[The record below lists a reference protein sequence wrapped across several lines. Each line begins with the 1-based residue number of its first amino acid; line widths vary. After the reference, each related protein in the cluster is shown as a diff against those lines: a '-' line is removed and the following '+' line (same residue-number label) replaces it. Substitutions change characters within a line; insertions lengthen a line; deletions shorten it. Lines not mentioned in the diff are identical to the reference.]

1 MKEGGERK
9 MRRSVVIGGIALAMR
24 AMAKKSGIT
33 LHIGGDTACT
43 NGTTIIIPNLP
54 DDNKVM
60 GIKARGYV
68 DHESGHVAHT
78 DFSIL
83 NSKWLNILEDVRI
96 EKAHS
101 RWYPGVAVNTRE
113 LVTLLVKEGEFKTEA
128 DDPMGMLMMWALSRT
143 RHRILGQDA
152 IALREAEV
160 EPYCRQLF
168 GDKFSNS
175 FVAIV
180 DKVEKATSTA
190 DCQKLVDEI
199 EKLINQSA
207 SAAPQPGQPD
217 GSAQG
222 SPQPDGSGKGTGQ
235 EDQKPK
241 QSNGSDQES
250 GKTGSPGQNPIQ
262 TGNSNQ
268 GPGQTGN
275 SGQEPGE
282 SGDSGQESGQTDNS
296 GGGKGAGSELKGLR
310 SLLGAE
316 PMVETDLGTIL
327 RGQLEIA
334 GQKTAGEAFPPPTT
348 KPTLVKQSDSEF
360 RKFKDDTVTAL
371 QKSGKLRSQLSG
383 LFQAQYQRHG
393 FSVQNGLRL
402 NKGTVHLIAVNTP
415 DKRVFTAHQER
426 KQENTAIQLLLD
438 SSGSMKGPTMSL
450 ASNSAYAAATCI
462 EMMKG
467 VICGVGAF
475 PGADNSILEVKA
487 FGVKPDL
494 RKFFAVYASGG
505 TPMAEAVLWGG
516 QQLSLRRENRKMIIL
531 FTDGAPDRV
540 PEVRE
545 AIKKVKKYGIE
556 LYVVAM
562 GSDPKQ
568 LLDSTSVWVDR
579 SLISPISKID
589 ELGAAFIKLLR
600 KVLVYKKAA

>member
-1 MKEGGERK
+1 
-9 MRRSVVIGGIALAMR
+9 
-24 AMAKKSGIT
+24 
-33 LHIGGDTACT
+33 
-43 NGTTIIIPNLP
+43 
-54 DDNKVM
+54 
-60 GIKARGYV
+60 
-68 DHESGHVAHT
+68 
-78 DFSIL
+78 
-83 NSKWLNILEDVRI
+83 
-96 EKAHS
+96 
-101 RWYPGVAVNTRE
+101 
-113 LVTLLVKEGEFKTEA
+113 
-128 DDPMGMLMMWALSRT
+128 
-143 RHRILGQDA
+143 
-152 IALREAEV
+152 
-160 EPYCRQLF
+160 
-168 GDKFSNS
+168 
-175 FVAIV
+175 
-180 DKVEKATSTA
+180 
-190 DCQKLVDEI
+190 
-199 EKLINQSA
+199 
-207 SAAPQPGQPD
+207 
-217 GSAQG
+217 
-222 SPQPDGSGKGTGQ
+222 
-235 EDQKPK
+235 
-241 QSNGSDQES
+241 
-250 GKTGSPGQNPIQ
+250 
-262 TGNSNQ
+262 
-268 GPGQTGN
+268 
-275 SGQEPGE
+275 
-282 SGDSGQESGQTDNS
+282 
-296 GGGKGAGSELKGLR
+296 
-310 SLLGAE
+310 
-316 PMVETDLGTIL
+316 MVETDLGTIL